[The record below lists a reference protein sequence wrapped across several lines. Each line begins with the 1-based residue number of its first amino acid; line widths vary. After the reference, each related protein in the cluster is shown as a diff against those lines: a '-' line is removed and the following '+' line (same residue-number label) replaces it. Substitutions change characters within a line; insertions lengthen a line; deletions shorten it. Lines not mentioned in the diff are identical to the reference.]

1 MAIGSGLGAQVGIA
15 AEVSYGTFLAP
26 TKFVEFTKESL
37 ALKKT
42 TAQSAGIAAGR
53 LLPLSSRRVVTQREG
68 SGSLE
73 MEVTN
78 KAMGVLLQSLMGT
91 TVTPVQQGAGPAYL
105 QTHTL
110 ADTAGKSLVI
120 QKGVPLTSGAVIDKT
135 FVGCKIVSAEFSCEV
150 GGMLTASFEIDAKDV
165 DETQTLAVATYPSMS
180 PFHFAQLAVKTGAF
194 GTETARDGIRKVSV
208 KLERPQAVDRFYA
221 GQAGL
226 KKEPITNDQVKIS
239 GSIEMDYVDTT
250 LDDLNTSDAATS
262 LVVEFVG
269 PLIASTF
276 FETFRIKLPA
286 IRFDD
291 SPPTVEG
298 FDVVKPTLQFTG
310 LYDGTNQP
318 VIEYI
323 STDTTL

>member
-26 TKFVEFTKESL
+26 TKFIEFTKESL

-53 LLPLSSRRVVTQREG
+53 LLPLSSRRVVTQRQA

-78 KAMGVLLQSLMGT
+78 KGMGILLQTLMGT

-110 ADTAGKSLVI
+110 ADVAGKSLVI
-120 QKGVPLTSGAVIDKT
+120 QKGVPLTTGVVTDKT
-135 FVGCKIVSAEFSCEV
+135 FVGCKITSAEFSCGV
-150 GGMLTASFEIDAKDV
+150 GEMLTASFEIDAKDC
-165 DETQTLAVATYPSMS
+165 DEAQTMATASYPSMS
-180 PFHFAQLAVKTGAF
+180 PFHFGQMALKTGVF
-194 GTETARDGIRKVSV
+194 GTEAARDGIRKASI
-208 KLERPQAVDRFYA
+208 KIERPQAVDRFYA

-226 KKEPITNDQVKIS
+226 KKEPISNDQVKIT
-239 GSIEMDYVDTT
+239 GSIEMDYVDTI
-250 LDDLNTSDAATS
+250 LDDLHTSDGATS
-262 LVVEFVG
+262 LVLEFVG
-269 PLIASTF
+269 PLIAATF
-276 FETFRIKLPA
+276 FETFRITLPA

-291 SPPTVEG
+291 APPVVEG
-298 FDVVKPTLQFTG
+298 FDVVKPTLSFTG

-318 VIEYI
+318 KIEYI
-323 STDTTL
+323 STDITL